1 MRIHN
6 EADWQLQESGLIEN
20 IITFNGQGSAG
31 KSTQAKRLVKI
42 RSGLYTYVLAHALRD
57 DFKKNFYDQLN
68 RPEQL
73 GIEVLGFPSLPWL
86 TAYFHWQLKPILL
99 NGSILV
105 FDHYLGD
112 HYADMLPSGSAE
124 NFKTLLKIVWVYL
137 TLIMVS
143 TSILMLI
150 IVPIARGRRSGQKSG
165 QNRRVKIILI
175 GGVTN
180 IKNSV
185 NWGIWNA
192 LMPLCVRTLLLK
204 RYKRLWLKSLTR
216 SAYDKKELG

>member
-124 NFKTLLKIVWVYL
+124 KFQNFVKNSLGIPDFDHGIHFYLDVDYCTYREREKERTEKWTEPEGKDNFNRRRDQYKELCKLGYLECIDATMCKDAVAEKIQKIVAKKFD
-137 TLIMVS
+137 
-143 TSILMLI
+143 
-150 IVPIARGRRSGQKSG
+150 PK
-165 QNRRVKIILI
+165 RV
-175 GGVTN
+175 
-180 IKNSV
+180 
-185 NWGIWNA
+185 
-192 LMPLCVRTLLLK
+192 
-204 RYKRLWLKSLTR
+204 
-216 SAYDKKELG
+216 